1 MAGGMN
7 LATKYLREVDER
19 WVSESQA
26 ALVTGNAFE
35 YKGDQTFVVYSIPYA
50 PLNDYTRSGMNRYG
64 NPNDLSRNIQT
75 LNSGST
81 DHQCRDLIR
90 CYSGE

>member
-75 LNSGST
+75 LKVCLLYTSPSP
-81 DHQCRDLIR
+81 RDR
-90 CYSGE
+90 G